1 MSLKCNPVSK
11 CLDKKTLI
19 WGFEMADL
27 IIVFLSLAF
36 LNLLFGDTD
45 NKLLLVWLPPFLL
58 ALVLRYGK
66 KGRPE
71 NYLVHLIRYQFSS
84 GIYCAFKEAKE
95 NPLPPR
101 IKIEV
106 VA

>member
-1 MSLKCNPVSK
+1 MGLKCNPVSK

-19 WGFEMADL
+19 WGFEMADIL
-27 IIVFLSLAF
+27 IVFLALAV

-45 NKLLLVWLPPFLL
+45 NKLLLVWSPPLLL

-66 KGRPE
+66 KGKPE

-84 GIYCAFKEAKE
+84 GVYCAFKDPKE
-95 NPLPPR
+95 NPMPPR
-101 IKIEV
+101 PRKEV
-106 VA
+106 A